1 MRSIVKLS
9 KRLAL
14 FFILENATNAQMV
27 CSGAYP
33 PFITNWNYGGRS
45 VVYNAAI
52 TTIKFCMDRY
62 LNYYGS
68 ITYMLLNDT
77 WSTCNFPP
85 AQGSTCYIAANEDID
100 NIYMAYTSA
109 YAG

>member
-14 FFILENATNAQMV
+14 FFILENATNAQMA

-52 TTIKFCMDRY
+52 TTIKMCMDPG
-62 LNYYGS
+62 LGYY
-68 ITYMLLNDT
+68 
-77 WSTCNFPP
+77 
-85 AQGSTCYIAANEDID
+85 
-100 NIYMAYTSA
+100 
-109 YAG
+109 